1 MAWRGVMPALVATI
15 VAMLPSFLTAALIV
29 QIGDD
34 TGLTVTGLGVVIS
47 LFFGMAALVSP
58 SAGRLSERV
67 GWGNGLRISTLL
79 SAVALAAIALLGSSV
94 AVIGISLAIA
104 GIGSSLTQTAS
115 NLTIARCVA
124 PRRHGWVLGIKHACV
139 PAAMFLAGLAVP
151 TLALTV
157 GWRWAF
163 AAAAVLALA
172 TTASVPRREA
182 PYTLTPPPKTTG
194 KTVGKPTTPM
204 RLLVVLA
211 VAVGLGIG
219 ALDPLG
225 SFFVSYSVSIGIEE
239 QVAGVL
245 LSIGGLCGII
255 ARLVAGRLIDR
266 MVQADF
272 TVIASMMVA
281 GAVGL
286 FIVNLGEL
294 RRPPHRGTHR
304 VHRRLG
310 LVGDLHL
317 RGGEGQPGSSRRGVG
332 CRTNR
337 EVPRGRH
344 RAAAVRRGRRQRFVR
359 RSVLDVDRRAAH
371 RSRSDPLREEPAIYG
386 ADGARSLSSA
396 AVIRTAPSA
405 SAALM
410 MTHAAVNDVSAT
422 KPNNAGPT
430 AAPT

>member
-1 MAWRGVMPALVATI
+1 VAWRGVMPALVATI

-67 GWGNGLRISTLL
+67 GWGNGLRISTP
-79 SAVALAAIALLGSSV
+79 LAAIALLGSSV

-286 FIVNLGEL
+286 FIVNLGSYA
-294 RRPPHRGTHR
+294 
-304 VHRRLG
+304 G
-310 LVGDLHL
+310 LLI
-317 RGGEGQPGSSRRGVG
+317 GGLIGFTAGWGWSGIFTFAVVKDNPEAP
-332 CRTNR
+332 
-337 EVPRGRH
+337 
-344 RAAAVRRGRRQRFVR
+344 AAAWGVAQTGKFLGAAIGPLLFGVVADSVSFDAAFWMSTVALLIAAGLILYVRSQR
-359 RSVLDVDRRAAH
+359 S
-371 RSRSDPLREEPAIYG
+371 
-386 ADGARSLSSA
+386 
-396 AVIRTAPSA
+396 TAQTE
-405 SAALM
+405 L
-410 MTHAAVNDVSAT
+410 
-422 KPNNAGPT
+422 
-430 AAPT
+430 AP